1 VSHRRLTRRGAR
13 RKILPPVRFDAK
25 FNMTRTSRGF
35 RTLTLGIALCATIFF
50 AGCGR
55 KEAGPLSEGGE
66 TAPAAPGA
74 KPEEATLEQQTE
86 QKLDPLTKDDVEL
99 YMKVMRAAA
108 ERVKNPLAEDKTALD
123 GARKVLAASAAG
135 RVPTRDDVKTLERAN
150 LVALSM
156 DQIVAD
162 EMKLD
167 GRTYRGIAEAV
178 ETAVPN
184 PALAITS
191 HNGAL
196 PAKDRTSTPLEKRLS
211 DAHDANEKF
220 LMPNRAEIQKLI
232 AIVRNPAN
240 LPK

>member
-1 VSHRRLTRRGAR
+1 
-13 RKILPPVRFDAK
+13 
-25 FNMTRTSRGF
+25 MTRTFRGF
-35 RTLTLGIALCATIFF
+35 RTLTLGIALCAAVFV

-55 KEAGPLSEGGE
+55 KEAGPVSEGGE
-66 TAPAAPGA
+66 SAPAAPGA
-74 KPEEATLEQQTE
+74 KPVEATLEQQTE

-99 YMKVMRAAA
+99 YLKVMRAAA
-108 ERVKNPLAEDKTALD
+108 ERVKNPQAEDKAALD

-135 RVPTRDDVKTLERAN
+135 RVPTRDEVKTLERAN

-162 EMKLD
+162 DMKLD

-184 PALAITS
+184 PALAVTS

-196 PAKDRTSTPLEKRLS
+196 PASDDSSTPLEKRLS
-211 DAHDANEKF
+211 DVHSANEKF
-220 LMPNRAEIQKLI
+220 LMPYRAEIQKLI
-232 AIVRNPAN
+232 SIVRNPTS